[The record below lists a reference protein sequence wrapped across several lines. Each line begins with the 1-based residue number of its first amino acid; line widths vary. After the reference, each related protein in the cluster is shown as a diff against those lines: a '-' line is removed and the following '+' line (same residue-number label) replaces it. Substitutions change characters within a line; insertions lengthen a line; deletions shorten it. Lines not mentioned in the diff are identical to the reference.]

1 MASGPMRS
9 AIGVEFAKSQNNT
22 VTCFVTP
29 PERFEK
35 SGHLCGE
42 VFWSVG

>member
-22 VTCFVTP
+22 VTCFRYPSRALREVSI
-29 PERFEK
+29 F
-35 SGHLCGE
+35 CGE